1 MAAIPRSLRLL
12 QAEVDEGG
20 EASHLR
26 FLHDNKHIK
35 YVKIAAG
42 LYTADDMCFGP
53 TITSLLQPLLPPGAW
68 NYGYMT
74 KHPETGLPHFTEVSQ
89 KQLRSISSVWHPV
102 TVDYLDLILGESLKP
117 GVYDATCSRFNT
129 PVVAKFACWEW
140 EIGYLDNEC
149 AAYQLLEGHNIGPK
163 FLGHIA
169 EEGRVIG
176 FLTERVM
183 DGDLDARHAT
193 PADLETC
200 SQALA
205 KLHQLG
211 MLHGDVYRYNILVTS
226 QGVTLID
233 FANARKSEDPAAFE
247 EEMQILEERLHSE
260 LGKPGG
266 RFLEE
271 SDFEAYVPTEV
282 EGAMDAPG
290 SVMNGKE

>member
-1 MAAIPRSLRLL
+1 MAVIPSSLRLL

-20 EASHLR
+20 GDSYLR

-35 YVKIAAG
+35 YVRVAAG
-42 LYTADDMCFGP
+42 VYSADDMCFGP
-53 TITSLLQPLLPPGAW
+53 TITSLLEPLLPPGTW

-74 KHPETGLPHFTEVSQ
+74 KHPETGLPHFAEVTQ
-89 KQLRSISSVWHPV
+89 KRFRGVSSVWHSV
-102 TVDYLDLILGESLKP
+102 TIDHLDLVLGESLKP
-117 GVYDATCSRFNT
+117 GVYDATFS
-129 PVVAKFACWEW
+129 PVDVPVIAKFACWEW

-149 AAYQLLEGHNIGPK
+149 AAYQWLEGHNIGPK

-183 DGDLDARHAT
+183 DGDADARHAT
-193 PADLETC
+193 PSDLYAC

-205 KLHQLG
+205 KLHRLEV
-211 MLHGDVYRYNILVTS
+211 LHGDVYGYNILVTS
-226 QGVTLID
+226 HGITLID
-233 FANARKSEDPAAFE
+233 FANARKSEDPLAFE
-247 EEMQILEERLHSE
+247 EELQGLEERLHSE

-271 SDFEAYVPTEV
+271 SDFEPCVAV
-282 EGAMDAPG
+282 EI
-290 SVMNGKE
+290 